1 MYHEIIAILPEQV
14 KGKGIY
20 SRIYREDKTIL
31 DDRHPAL
38 YLKNLY
44 EKKGKNKKQMDKKIK
59 RDYQIYRNIP
69 YAIDS
74 NHVFF
79 AFKIRNADFVE
90 NNRAFINVKYIKEIK
105 KSTLVLTSGEE
116 IETLNQNKSLIQNK
130 ILAKALLLEE
140 ILTKTLENESSVK
153 YLTAFFYHKLIITLF
168 IRE

>member
-38 YLKNLY
+38 YLKNFY

-79 AFKIRNADFVE
+79 AFKIRNTDFLE

-153 YLTAFFYHKLIITLF
+153 YLTAFFYP
-168 IRE
+168 R

>member
-79 AFKIRNADFVE
+79 AFKIRNTDFVE

-153 YLTAFFYHKLIITLF
+153 YLTALF
-168 IRE
+168 R

>member
-79 AFKIRNADFVE
+79 AFKIRNTDFLE

-140 ILTKTLENESSVK
+140 ILTKTLENESSVR
-153 YLTAFFYHKLIITLF
+153 YLTAFFYP
-168 IRE
+168 R

>member
-79 AFKIRNADFVE
+79 AFKLRNTDFLE

-153 YLTAFFYHKLIITLF
+153 YITALF
-168 IRE
+168 R

>member
-79 AFKIRNADFVE
+79 AFKIRNTDFVE

-116 IETLNQNKSLIQNK
+116 IQTLNQNKSLIQNK
-130 ILAKALLLEE
+130 ILDKALLLEE

-153 YLTAFFYHKLIITLF
+153 YITALF
-168 IRE
+168 R

>member
-79 AFKIRNADFVE
+79 AFKIRNTDFVE

-140 ILTKTLENESSVK
+140 ILIKTLENESSVK
-153 YLTAFFYHKLIITLF
+153 YITALF
-168 IRE
+168 R

>member
-79 AFKIRNADFVE
+79 AFKIRNTDFVE

-116 IETLNQNKSLIQNK
+116 IQTLNQNKSLIQNK

-140 ILTKTLENESSVK
+140 ILTKTLENESSVR
-153 YLTAFFYHKLIITLF
+153 YLTALF
-168 IRE
+168 R

>member
-79 AFKIRNADFVE
+79 AFKIRNTDFVE

-116 IETLNQNKSLIQNK
+116 IQTLNQNKSLIQNK

-140 ILTKTLENESSVK
+140 ILTKTLENESSVR
-153 YLTAFFYHKLIITLF
+153 YLTAFFYP
-168 IRE
+168 R

>member
-1 MYHEIIAILPEQV
+1 MYHEVIAILPEQV

-44 EKKGKNKKQMDKKIK
+44 ETKGKNKNQIDKKIK
-59 RDYQIYRNIP
+59 REYQIYRNIP

-79 AFKIRNADFVE
+79 AFKLRNTDFLE

-140 ILTKTLENESSVK
+140 ILTKTLENESSVR
-153 YLTAFFYHKLIITLF
+153 YITALF
-168 IRE
+168 R

>member
-79 AFKIRNADFVE
+79 AFKIRNTDFVE

-140 ILTKTLENESSVK
+140 ILTKTLENESSVR
-153 YLTAFFYHKLIITLF
+153 YITALF
-168 IRE
+168 R

>member
-44 EKKGKNKKQMDKKIK
+44 ETKGKNKKQMDKKIK

-79 AFKIRNADFVE
+79 AFKIRNTDFVE

-105 KSTLVLTSGEE
+105 KTTLVLTSGEE

-140 ILTKTLENESSVK
+140 ILIKTLENESSVR
-153 YLTAFFYHKLIITLF
+153 YITALF
-168 IRE
+168 R

>member
-1 MYHEIIAILPEQV
+1 MYQEIIAILPEQV

-44 EKKGKNKKQMDKKIK
+44 ETKGKSKKQMDKKIK

-79 AFKIRNADFVE
+79 AFKIRNTAFPE
-90 NNRAFINVKYIKEIK
+90 NNRAFINVKHIKEIRET
-105 KSTLVLTSGEE
+105 TLILDSGEE
-116 IETLNQNKSLIQNK
+116 IETLNQPKSLIYNRT
-130 ILAKALLLEE
+130 LAKALLMEE
-140 ILTKTLENESSVK
+140 ILNKTLENERSVAYMTA
-153 YLTAFFYHKLIITLF
+153 YL
-168 IRE
+168 RS

>member
-79 AFKIRNADFVE
+79 AFKLRNTDFVE

-153 YLTAFFYHKLIITLF
+153 YLTAFFIQDKILSSSLS
-168 IRE
+168 

>member
-79 AFKIRNADFVE
+79 AFKIRNTDFVE

-116 IETLNQNKSLIQNK
+116 IGTLNQNKSLIQNK

-140 ILTKTLENESSVK
+140 ILIKTLENESSVK
-153 YLTAFFYHKLIITLF
+153 YLTAFFYP
-168 IRE
+168 R

>member
-79 AFKIRNADFVE
+79 AFKIRNTDFIE

-116 IETLNQNKSLIQNK
+116 IQTLNQNKSLIQNK

-153 YLTAFFYHKLIITLF
+153 YLTAFFYP
-168 IRE
+168 R

>member
-31 DDRHPAL
+31 DDRHPAI

-79 AFKIRNADFVE
+79 AFKIRNTDFVE

-105 KSTLVLTSGEE
+105 KSTLVLISGEE

-153 YLTAFFYHKLIITLF
+153 YLTAFF
-168 IRE
+168 

>member
-79 AFKIRNADFVE
+79 AFKIRNTDFLE

-153 YLTAFFYHKLIITLF
+153 YLTAFFYP
-168 IRE
+168 R

>member
-79 AFKIRNADFVE
+79 AFKIRNTDFVE

-130 ILAKALLLEE
+130 ILSKALLLEE

-153 YLTAFFYHKLIITLF
+153 YITALF
-168 IRE
+168 R

>member
-79 AFKIRNADFVE
+79 AFKIRNTDFLE

-153 YLTAFFYHKLIITLF
+153 YLTAFF
-168 IRE
+168 

>member
-79 AFKIRNADFVE
+79 AFKIRNTDFVE

-153 YLTAFFYHKLIITLF
+153 YLTAFLYP
-168 IRE
+168 R

>member
-79 AFKIRNADFVE
+79 AFKLRNTDFVE

-153 YLTAFFYHKLIITLF
+153 YLTAFFYP
-168 IRE
+168 R

>member
-79 AFKIRNADFVE
+79 AFKIRNTDFVE

-116 IETLNQNKSLIQNK
+116 IQTLNQNKSLIQNK

-140 ILTKTLENESSVK
+140 ILTKTLENESSVR
-153 YLTAFFYHKLIITLF
+153 YITALF
-168 IRE
+168 R

>member
-79 AFKIRNADFVE
+79 GFKIRNTDFVE

-140 ILTKTLENESSVK
+140 ILTKTLENESSVR
-153 YLTAFFYHKLIITLF
+153 YLTAFFYP
-168 IRE
+168 R

>member
-79 AFKIRNADFVE
+79 AFKIRNTDFVE

-140 ILTKTLENESSVK
+140 ILTKTLENESSVR
-153 YLTAFFYHKLIITLF
+153 YLTAFLYP
-168 IRE
+168 R

>member
-79 AFKIRNADFVE
+79 AFKLRNTDFVE

-153 YLTAFFYHKLIITLF
+153 YLTAFF
-168 IRE
+168 

>member
-79 AFKIRNADFVE
+79 AFKIRNTDFLE

-153 YLTAFFYHKLIITLF
+153 YLTALF
-168 IRE
+168 R

>member
-79 AFKIRNADFVE
+79 AFKIRNTDFVE

-153 YLTAFFYHKLIITLF
+153 YITALF
-168 IRE
+168 R

>member
-79 AFKIRNADFVE
+79 AFKIRNTDFVE
-90 NNRAFINVKYIKEIK
+90 NNRAFINVRYIKEIK

-153 YLTAFFYHKLIITLF
+153 YLTAFFYP
-168 IRE
+168 R

>member
-20 SRIYREDKTIL
+20 SRIYREDKTML

-79 AFKIRNADFVE
+79 AFKIRNTDFVE

-116 IETLNQNKSLIQNK
+116 IQTLNQNKSLIQNK

-153 YLTAFFYHKLIITLF
+153 YITALF
-168 IRE
+168 R

>member
-44 EKKGKNKKQMDKKIK
+44 ETKGKNKKQMDKKIK

-79 AFKIRNADFVE
+79 AFKIRNTDFVE

-105 KSTLVLTSGEE
+105 KTTLVLTSGEE

-153 YLTAFFYHKLIITLF
+153 YLTAFFYP
-168 IRE
+168 R